1 MYRLRLIVLKLLLTL
16 LQFFVTFKSGFEM
29 TLFYCPLD
37 LGIVVDSGIQRFLVK
52 LVFLEILLI
61 FTLNHVKYELILF
74 KKFFIPN
81 EFHLIILS
89 NFQSLFINLLIFLQ
103 LIYDVHQIDHLH
115 FQVILFF
122 L

>member
-1 MYRLRLIVLKLLLTL
+1 MYRLQLIVLILLLTL
-16 LQFFVTFKSGFEM
+16 LQFFVTFKSGFRM

-37 LGIVVDSGIQRFLVK
+37 LGIVVNSGIQRFLAK

-89 NFQSLFINLLIFLQ
+89 NFQSLVINLLIFLQ
-103 LIYDVHQIDHLH
+103 LIYDVHLIDHLH